1 MFSTMNDDDK
11 PIKSWLPYVIG
22 MAATAML
29 SALGSELVKWG
40 VEELKEK
47 YGTKKPEEKPDADE

>member
-1 MFSTMNDDDK
+1 MFNAADDEE
-11 PIKSWLPYVIG
+11 PIKSWLPYVVG

-47 YGTKKPEEKPDADE
+47 YGTKKPEEKKPQ